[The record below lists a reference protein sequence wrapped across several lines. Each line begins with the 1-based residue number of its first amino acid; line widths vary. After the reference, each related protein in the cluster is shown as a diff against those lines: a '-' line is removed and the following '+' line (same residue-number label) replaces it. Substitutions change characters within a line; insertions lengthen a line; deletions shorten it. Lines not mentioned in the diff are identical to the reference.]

1 LFGDRVH
8 VVVESEAAAEE
19 VIRRLAAERVEVR
32 RAELTDFSLEDVF
45 ISLMEET
52 RQQVSQ

>member
-8 VVVESEAAAEE
+8 VVVESEAAEEE